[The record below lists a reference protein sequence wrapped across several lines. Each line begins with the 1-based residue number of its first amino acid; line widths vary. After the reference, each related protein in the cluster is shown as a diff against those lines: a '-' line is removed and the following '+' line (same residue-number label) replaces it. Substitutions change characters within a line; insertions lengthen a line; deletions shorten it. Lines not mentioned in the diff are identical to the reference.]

1 MQKKVHLEKMKLL
14 KEHLMVL
21 VEDDDIDLVI
31 NMWQEFVQVDFV
43 LTILD
48 YQVMKIQELLDENIV
63 QKEL

>member
-48 YQVMKIQELLDENIV
+48 YQLMKIQELLDENIV

>member
-43 LTILD
+43 LMILD

>member
-21 VEDDDIDLVI
+21 VEDDIDLVI

-43 LTILD
+43 SMILD
-48 YQVMKIQELLDENIV
+48 YRVMKIQELLDENIV